1 MHFQIVVVPCFVV
14 HNLKV
19 HIEATHKN
27 MNNACDQC
35 DYKTGNNHNLKVHIE
50 SVHEAKA
57 YSCNECGYKSNEEGA
72 LKTHIDTT
80 HVIQVSTQEFIEDS
94 RTRRKLKQS
103 GKEDK
108 VKCDQCEW
116 KTGSITL
123 LNKHKTTIHDKDQAN
138 KNLKSNYTSK
148 RIKCDKCDK
157 KFNKNET
164 YRKHT
169 ASIHNETEEYSNQT
183 KPNQVMT
190 FLRSHRSSKT
200 ETRI

>member
-1 MHFQIVVVPCFVV
+1 MHDTQDKQYLSIHMNTHEKTSISCEMCESMFQSKNDLSA
-14 HNLKV
+14 HRKV
-19 HIEATHKN
+19 HKETLVFQCSLCE
-27 MNNACDQC
+27 NN
-35 DYKTGNNHNLKVHIE
+35 
-50 SVHEAKA
+50 
-57 YSCNECGYKSNEEGA
+57 YSS
-72 LKTHIDTT
+72 IP
-80 HVIQVSTQEFIEDS
+80 QVSTQEFIEDS

-148 RIKCDKCDK
+148 RIKCEECDK

-164 YRKHT
+164 YRKHMT
-169 ASIHNETEEYSNQT
+169 SIHNETEENSNQT
-183 KPNQVMT
+183 KPDQVMT
-190 FLRSHRSSKT
+190 FLR
-200 ETRI
+200 